1 MRVKIDTDLELCI
14 QGVEL
19 TWFNFVG
26 YAAIDE
32 DGMITGIFEH
42 VPSKDFLLSSHYR
55 EICGMVSPDVFHALK
70 AAIARQCADAIV
82 EALDDYNGA
91 QNRRA
96 MAFDRRRDRA
106 SA

>member
-32 DGMITGIFEH
+32 DGMITGIFER
-42 VPSKDFLLSSHYR
+42 VVSKDIRLSSYDR
-55 EICGMVSPDVFHALK
+55 EICGLASPDVFHGLK
-70 AAIARQCADAIV
+70 TAIARQCADAIV
-82 EALDDYNGA
+82 EALDEYNST

>member
-42 VPSKDFLLSSHYR
+42 VPSKDFLMASHHR

-70 AAIARQCADAIV
+70 DAIAKQCADDIMS
-82 EALDDYNGA
+82 ALDEYNGT